1 MTNTP
6 TPTAST
12 QAAQRSAAT
21 SVRIMDG
28 NEAAASVAYRASD
41 VIAIY
46 PITPSSPMGEFADEW
61 SAARRPNLWGS
72 VPEVVEMQS
81 EGGAA
86 GAVHGA
92 LQAGALA
99 TTFTASQGLLLMI
112 PNMYKIAGELTPFC
126 MHVAARTLATHALS
140 IFGDHSDVMACRQ
153 TGFAMLA
160 SANVQEAHD
169 MALVAHAAT
178 LRARVPFLHFFDG
191 FRTSHEFNC
200 VETLSDEDLRALIDD
215 ACVDAHRRRGL
226 TPDHPVIRGTAQN
239 PDVFFQAREAANPY
253 YDACPAIVQEMMDRL
268 AARTGRA
275 YRLFDY
281 AGHPQAERVVVVMGS
296 GAETCAG
303 AVRRL
308 AAEGERV
315 GCLTVRLFRPFAVAG
330 FVSALPPT
338 VRRIA
343 VLDRT
348 KEPGAVADPLYLDVV
363 AALAEARAENP
374 ALGEPVV
381 IAGRYG
387 LSSKEFTPA
396 MAKAVFDE
404 LKRERP
410 KRRFTIGITDD
421 VTHHSIP
428 WDPAWG
434 MEEPG
439 VSRAVFFGLGADGTV
454 GANKNSIKIIQ
465 ARAARSGTGGH
476 AQAYFVYDSRKSG
489 STTVSHL
496 RFASEPIHAPYLI
509 GEAEFVACHHLPLME
524 RVEVVEM
531 AAPGATVLLN
541 APGTPQQVWDAL
553 PAEVQR
559 ICIDR
564 RLSLHAID
572 AGAVAREVGLG
583 RRVNTIMQ
591 TCFFA
596 LSGVMPVEDAI
607 ADIKAAVVKTY
618 SRRGEEV
625 VRRNIAAVDQALAHL
640 RAVPVPDRVT
650 ADHDRPAPV
659 PETAPDFVKRVTAM
673 MIAGHGDRLP
683 VSAFP
688 VDGTWPTGT
697 SKYERRGIAAEAPGW
712 NAGLCIECNKCV
724 LVCPH
729 AAIRATVVPESALAG
744 APAGFETIPY
754 KGREFPGGRYRLQVS
769 PADCTGCTL
778 CVAVCPAQEKGGSG
792 RKALEMRPVQ
802 ALAGQQEA
810 FDFFRSLPA
819 IPRESVPATVKHTQL
834 LEPLFE
840 FSGACAGCGETPYI
854 KMLTQLFGDR
864 MVMANATGCSSIFGG
879 NLPTTPYTTDASGH
893 GPAWANSLFEDNAE
907 FGLGM
912 RVAIDQMAEQARD
925 TLALLS
931 ARLEPGLVTELL
943 EAEQSDSAGI
953 AAQRGRVATLMGQ
966 LAGVKDPLARRLEQ
980 LADYLVRKSV
990 WIVGGDGWA
999 YDIGYGGLD
1008 HALASG
1014 RDVNILV
1021 MDTEVYSNTGGQ
1033 QSKATPIGAS
1043 AKFAAA
1049 GRSAAKKDLGLMAM
1063 AYDHVYVA
1071 RTAFG
1076 ARDSHTLNA
1085 LMEAESYRGPSLVLA
1100 YSHCVAHGFD
1110 LSHGLEHQKQAV
1122 DSGHWSLYRRD
1133 PRRLAA
1139 GKSALQLDSGAPS
1152 AGLAAFMAGESRFS
1166 AVERSNP
1173 ERYQALLDEA
1183 EAEIRRKRQMFE
1195 HMAGFKE

>member
-1 MTNTP
+1 MTQSP
-6 TPTAST
+6 TSTASSRP
-12 QAAQRSAAT
+12 AAAI
-21 SVRIMDG
+21 RIMDG

-61 SAARRPNLWGS
+61 SAARRPNLWGA
-72 VPEVVEMQS
+72 VPQVVEMQS

-160 SANVQEAHD
+160 SANVQEAQD
-169 MALVAHAAT
+169 LALVAHAAT

-200 VETLSDEDLRALIDD
+200 VEPLADEDLRALIDD

-226 TPDHPVIRGTAQN
+226 TPDHPVVRGTAQN
-239 PDVFFQAREAANPY
+239 PDVFFQAREAANPWY
-253 YDACPAIVQEMMDRL
+253 EACPAIVQEMMDQL

-281 AGHPQAERVVVVMGS
+281 HGHPQAERVVIVMGS
-296 GAETCAG
+296 GAETCNG
-303 AVRRL
+303 TVDRL
-308 AAEGERV
+308 VGEGERV
-315 GCLTVRLFRPFAVAG
+315 GCLTVRLFRPFAIAD

-363 AALAEARAENP
+363 AALAEARAADASAIDP
-374 ALGEPVV
+374 MV
-381 IAGRYG
+381 IGGRYG

-404 LKRERP
+404 LGRDRP

-434 MEEPG
+434 VEEPG

-454 GANKNSIKIIQ
+454 GANKNSLKIIQ
-465 ARAARSGTGGH
+465 SRTGGH

-496 RFASEPIHAPYLI
+496 RFSKDPIRAPYLI
-509 GEAEFVACHHLPLME
+509 GRAQFVACHHLPLME

-531 AAPGATVLLN
+531 AAPGATILLN
-541 APGTPQQVWDAL
+541 APGTPEQVWDSL
-553 PAEVQR
+553 PTEVQR
-559 ICIDR
+559 LCIER
-564 RLSLHAID
+564 KLSLHAID

-591 TCFFA
+591 TCFFK

-607 ADIKAAVVKTY
+607 AEIKAAIAKTY
-618 SRRGEEV
+618 ARRGEEV
-625 VRRNIAAVDQALAHL
+625 VKRNIAAVDQALTHL
-640 RAVPVPDRVT
+640 RPVPVPNHVT

-697 SKYERRGIAAEAPGW
+697 SKYEHRNIAAEAPGW
-712 NAGLCIECNKCV
+712 NADLCIECNKCV

-729 AAIRATVVPESALAG
+729 AAIRATVVPESALAD

-754 KGREFPGGRYRLQVS
+754 KGREFPGGRYRLQAS

-778 CVAVCPAQEKGGSG
+778 CVAVCPAEEKDGPGNEKGG

-819 IPRESVPATVKHTQL
+819 IPRESVPVTVKHSQL

-864 MVMANATGCSSIFGG
+864 MVMANATGCSSIYGG

-907 FGLGM
+907 FGLGL
-912 RVAIDQMAEQARD
+912 RVAIDGMAEQARD

-931 ARLEPGLVTELL
+931 AQLEPGLVTELL
-943 EAEQSDSAGI
+943 EADQHDSAGI
-953 AAQRGRVATLMGQ
+953 AAQRTRVATLMAQ
-966 LAGVKDPLARRLEQ
+966 LAPLKDPLARRLEQ
-980 LADYLVRKSV
+980 LADYLVRKCV

-1043 AKFAAA
+1043 AKFATA

-1085 LMEAESYRGPSLVLA
+1085 LMEAEAYHGPSLVLA
-1100 YSHCVAHGFD
+1100 YSHCVAHGYE
-1110 LSHGLEHQKQAV
+1110 LSHGLEHQKLAV
-1122 DSGHWSLYRRD
+1122 ESGHWSLYRRD
-1133 PRRLAA
+1133 PRRLAD
-1139 GKSALQLDSGAPS
+1139 GKTALQLDSGAPS

-1166 AVERSNP
+1166 AVERANP
-1173 ERYQALLDEA
+1173 ERYHALLDEA
-1183 EAEIRRKRQMFE
+1183 EAEIRRKRHLFE

>member
-1 MTNTP
+1 
-6 TPTAST
+6 
-12 QAAQRSAAT
+12 
-21 SVRIMDG
+21 MDG

-61 SAARRPNLWGS
+61 SAARRVNLWGG
-72 VPEVVEMQS
+72 VPQVVEMQS

-200 VETLSDEDLRALIDD
+200 VETLADDDLRALIDD
-215 ACVDAHRRRGL
+215 SCVDAHRRRGL
-226 TPDHPVIRGTAQN
+226 NPDHPVIRGTAQN

-253 YDACPAIVQEMMDRL
+253 YDSCPAVVQDMMDRL

-281 AGHPQAERVVVVMGS
+281 HGHPQAERVIVVMGS
-296 GAETCAG
+296 GAETCNG
-303 AVRRL
+303 AVDRL
-308 AAEGERV
+308 VEEGERV
-315 GCLTVRLFRPFAVAG
+315 GCLTVRLFRPFAIAD
-330 FVSALPPT
+330 FVSALPRT

-348 KEPGAVADPLYLDVV
+348 KEPGAVADPLHLDVV
-363 AALAEARAENP
+363 AALAEARAADASAVDP
-374 ALGEPVV
+374 MV
-381 IAGRYG
+381 IGGRYG

-404 LKRERP
+404 LRRDRP
-410 KRRFTIGITDD
+410 KRRFTVGITDD
-421 VTHHSIP
+421 VTHRSIP
-428 WDPAWG
+428 WDAGWG
-434 MEEPG
+434 VEEPG

-465 ARAARSGTGGH
+465 SRSAKSQGGGH

-496 RFASEPIHAPYLI
+496 RFAKAPIRAPYLI
-509 GEAEFVACHHLPLME
+509 GQAQFVACHHLPLIE

-541 APGTPQQVWDAL
+541 APGTPRQVWDAL

-559 ICIDR
+559 VCIER
-564 RLSLHAID
+564 KLSLHAID

-596 LSGVMPVEDAI
+596 LADVIPLDEAI
-607 ADIKAAVVKTY
+607 ADIKAAIVKTY
-618 SRRGEEV
+618 ARRGEEV
-625 VRRNIAAVDQALAHL
+625 VKRNIAAVDRALAHL
-640 RAVPVPDRVT
+640 HGVPVPDHVT
-650 ADHDRPAPV
+650 ADHDRPSPV

-697 SKYERRGIAAEAPGW
+697 SKYERRSIAAEAPGW
-712 NAGLCIECNKCV
+712 NADLCIECNKCV

-729 AAIRATVVPESALAG
+729 AAIRATVVPDSALAG

-754 KGREFPGGRYRLQVS
+754 KGREFPGGRYRLQAS

-778 CVAVCPAQEKGGSG
+778 CVAVCPVQEKTNGERTG
-792 RKALEMRPVQ
+792 RKALEMRPIA

-819 IPRESVPATVKHTQL
+819 IPREAVPATVKHTQL

-879 NLPTTPYTTDASGH
+879 NLPTTPYTTDAGGH

-907 FGLGM
+907 FGLGL
-912 RVAIDQMAEQARD
+912 RVAIDQMSEQARD
-925 TLALLS
+925 LVAQLS
-931 ARLEPGLVTELL
+931 AHLEPGLVAELL
-943 EAEQSDSAGI
+943 EAVQSDAAGI
-953 AAQRGRVATLMGQ
+953 AAQRGRAAALMER
-966 LAGVKDPLARRLEQ
+966 LAGLKDPQARRLEQ
-980 LADYLVRKSV
+980 LAGYLVRKSV

-1033 QSKATPIGAS
+1033 QSKATPTGAS
-1043 AKFAAA
+1043 AKFATA

-1100 YSHCVAHGFD
+1100 YSHCVAHGYE
-1110 LSHGLEHQKQAV
+1110 LSHGLEHQKLAV

-1133 PRRLAA
+1133 PRRLAE
-1139 GKSALQLDSGAPS
+1139 GGTALQLDSGAPS

-1166 AVERSNP
+1166 AVERGNP
-1173 ERYQALLDEA
+1173 ERYQALLGEA
-1183 EAEIRRKRQMFE
+1183 EAEIRRKRHLFE

>member
-1 MTNTP
+1 
-6 TPTAST
+6 
-12 QAAQRSAAT
+12 
-21 SVRIMDG
+21 MDG

-61 SAARRPNLWGS
+61 SAARYANLWGG
-72 VPEVVEMQS
+72 VPQVVEMQS

-200 VETLSDEDLRALIDD
+200 VQPLADDDLRALIDD

-226 TPDHPVIRGTAQN
+226 NPDHPVIRGTAQN

-253 YDACPAIVQEMMDRL
+253 YEACPAIVQDMMDRL

-275 YRLFDY
+275 YRLYDY
-281 AGHPQAERVVVVMGS
+281 HGHPQAERVVVVMGS
-296 GAETCAG
+296 GAETCNG
-303 AVRRL
+303 AVDRL
-308 AAEGERV
+308 VAEGERV
-315 GCLTVRLFRPFAVAG
+315 GCLTVRLFRPFVIAD

-343 VLDRT
+343 VLDRS
-348 KEPGAVADPLYLDVV
+348 KEPGAVADPLHLDVV
-363 AALAEARAENP
+363 AALAEARAAAP
-374 ALGEPVV
+374 SAIDPMV
-381 IAGRYG
+381 IGGRYG

-404 LKRERP
+404 LYRDRP
-410 KRRFTIGITDD
+410 KRRFTVGITDD
-421 VTHHSIP
+421 VTHRSIP
-428 WDPAWG
+428 WDAGWG
-434 MEEPG
+434 VEEPG
-439 VSRAVFFGLGADGTV
+439 VSRAVFFGLGSDGTV

-465 ARAARSGTGGH
+465 SDTGGH

-496 RFASEPIHAPYLI
+496 RFSQAPIRAPYLI
-509 GEAEFVACHHLPLME
+509 GQAQFVACHHLPLME

-564 RLSLHAID
+564 GLSLHAID

-596 LSGVMPVEDAI
+596 LADVIPLDDAI
-607 ADIKAAVVKTY
+607 ASIKAAIVKTY
-618 SRRGEEV
+618 ARGGEEV
-625 VRRNIAAVDQALAHL
+625 VKRNIAAVDRALAHL
-640 RAVPVPDRVT
+640 RSVPVPDHVT
-650 ADHDRPAPV
+650 AGHDRPPPV

-697 SKYERRGIAAEAPGW
+697 SRYERRGIAAEAPGW
-712 NAGLCIECNKCV
+712 NADLCIECNKCV

-729 AAIRATVVPESALAG
+729 AAIRATVVPDSALAG

-754 KGREFPGGRYRLQVS
+754 KGREFPGGRYRLQAS
-769 PADCTGCTL
+769 LADCTGCTL
-778 CVAVCPAQEKGGSG
+778 CVAACPAQEKIKGDKGGSG
-792 RKALEMRPVQ
+792 RKALEMRPIE

-819 IPRESVPATVKHTQL
+819 VPRGSVPATVKHTQL

-879 NLPTTPYTTDASGH
+879 NLPTTPYTTDADGH

-907 FGLGM
+907 FGLGL
-912 RVAIDQMAEQARD
+912 RVAIDQMSEQARD
-925 TLALLS
+925 LLAQLS
-931 ARLEPGLVTELL
+931 AQLEPGLVTGLL
-943 EAEQSDSAGI
+943 EADQSDSAGI
-953 AAQRGRVATLMGQ
+953 AAQRGHAALLMER
-966 LAGVKDPLARRLEQ
+966 LAGLKDPLARRLEQ
-980 LADYLVRKSV
+980 LAGYLVRKSV

-1014 RDVNILV
+1014 RDVNVLV

-1043 AKFAAA
+1043 AKFATA
-1049 GRSAAKKDLGLMAM
+1049 GRAAAKKDLGLMAM

-1076 ARDSHTLNA
+1076 ARDSHTLTT
-1085 LMEAESYRGPSLVLA
+1085 LMEAEAYRGPSLVLA
-1100 YSHCVAHGFD
+1100 YSHCVAHGFE
-1110 LSHGLEHQKQAV
+1110 LSHGLEHQKLAV

-1133 PRRLAA
+1133 PSRLAA
-1139 GKSALQLDSGAPS
+1139 GETALQLDSGAPS

-1166 AVERSNP
+1166 ALERGNP
-1173 ERYQALLDEA
+1173 DRYHLLLGEA
-1183 EAEIRRKRQMFE
+1183 EAEIRRKRHLFE
-1195 HMAGFKE
+1195 HMAGFKA